1 MHISIN
7 TLFYFMKK
15 IVFVLFCAILMTS
28 GSFAQKKKE
37 INTPFTVSYCL
48 PKISYRVKV
57 KAEVVRYIPGPYVV
71 YAEKE
76 LGMKPEGTVSKEQWE
91 IKSVQVTPF
100 TIPDEKAVYS
110 MTATG
115 EYGSVML
122 SLSPEG
128 FLAGVAAGASDLK
141 VQMGGMEYWRYG
153 TDRRREI
160 KMTDL
165 STYNPLKE
173 VLDTNYI
180 EQEIDGVVKRIWD
193 PIISYAPKSKRDL
206 MAEAVKEV
214 FRIRSERVKLLAAEN
229 EVPDGKSLEVILK
242 EFDRMEQDY
251 LSLFMGKKVRQSF
264 ERVFV
269 CTIEK
274 ENEAAVAFRFSSTEG
289 FVDRKNVSATA
300 YSLIAERVV
309 VPAASDVQTAPT
321 QSVIYYRVPAVA
333 DVKLVRLSEE
343 LQRFRS
349 VIPQLG
355 VIKKFPTD
363 VINAEGLQLEFYPE
377 YGSVKSINRSVH

>member
-1 MHISIN
+1 
-7 TLFYFMKK
+7 MKK
-15 IVFVLFCAILMTS
+15 IVFVLFCAVLMTS

-48 PKISYRVKV
+48 PKVSYKVKV
-57 KAEVVRYIPGPYVV
+57 KAEAVRYIPGPYAE

-76 LGMKPEGTVSKEQWE
+76 LGMKPEGTSSGEQWE
-91 IKSVQVTPF
+91 IKSVEVTPF
-100 TIPDEKAVYS
+100 SVPDEKAVYS

-128 FLAGVAAGASDLK
+128 FLAGIAVGSPDLK
-141 VQMGGMEYWRYG
+141 AQTEGVEYRRQG
-153 TDRRREI
+153 TDRQREI
-160 KMTDL
+160 RMTDL

-173 VLDTNYI
+173 VLDTNYV

-193 PIISYAPKSKRDL
+193 PIISYEPKSKRDL
-206 MAEAVKEV
+206 MAEAVKEI

-229 EVPDGKSLEVILK
+229 EVPDGKSLQVILK
-242 EFDRMEQDY
+242 EFDRMEQEY
-251 LSLFMGKKVRQSF
+251 LSLFMGKKVKQTF

-274 ENEAAVAFRFSSTEG
+274 ENEAAVAFRFSGSEG

-300 YSLIAERVV
+300 YSLIAERAI
-309 VPAASDVQTAPT
+309 VPAAAEVQTSPT
-321 QSVIYYRVPAVA
+321 QSVVYYRVPAVA

-343 LQRFRS
+343 LQRFRG

-355 VIKKFPTD
+355 VIRKFPTD
-363 VINAEGLQLEFYPE
+363 VINIEGLQLEFYPE
-377 YGSVKSINRSVH
+377 YGSVKSINRIAR

>member
-1 MHISIN
+1 
-7 TLFYFMKK
+7 MKK
-15 IVFVLFCAILMTS
+15 IVFVLFCAVLMTS

-48 PKISYRVKV
+48 PKVSYKVKV
-57 KAEVVRYIPGPYVV
+57 KAEAVRYIPGPYAE

-76 LGMKPEGTVSKEQWE
+76 LGMKPEGTSSGEQWE
-91 IKSVQVTPF
+91 IKSGEVTPF
-100 TIPDEKAVYS
+100 SVPDEKAVYS

-128 FLAGVAAGASDLK
+128 FLAGIAVGSPDLK
-141 VQMGGMEYWRYG
+141 AQTEGVEYRRQG
-153 TDRRREI
+153 TDRQREI
-160 KMTDL
+160 RMTDL

-173 VLDTNYI
+173 VLDTNYV

-193 PIISYAPKSKRDL
+193 PIISYEPKSKRDL
-206 MAEAVKEV
+206 MAEAVKEI

-229 EVPDGKSLEVILK
+229 EVPDGKSLQVILK
-242 EFDRMEQDY
+242 EFDRMEQEY
-251 LSLFMGKKVRQSF
+251 LSLFMGKKVKQTF

-274 ENEAAVAFRFSSTEG
+274 ENEAAVAFRFSGSEG

-300 YSLIAERVV
+300 YSLIAERAI
-309 VPAASDVQTAPT
+309 VPAAAEVQTSPT
-321 QSVIYYRVPAVA
+321 QSVVYYRVPAVA

-343 LQRFRS
+343 LQRFRG

-355 VIKKFPTD
+355 VIRKFPTD
-363 VINAEGLQLEFYPE
+363 VINIEGLQLEFYPE
-377 YGSVKSINRSVH
+377 YGSVKSINRIAR

>member
-1 MHISIN
+1 
-7 TLFYFMKK
+7 MKK
-15 IVFVLFCAILMTS
+15 IVFVLFCAVLMTS

-48 PKISYRVKV
+48 PKVSYKVKV
-57 KAEVVRYIPGPYVV
+57 KAEAVRYIPGPYAE

-76 LGMKPEGTVSKEQWE
+76 LGMKPEGTSSGEQWE
-91 IKSVQVTPF
+91 IKSVEVTPF
-100 TIPDEKAVYS
+100 SVPDEKAVYS

-128 FLAGVAAGASDLK
+128 FLAGIAVGSPDLK
-141 VQMGGMEYWRYG
+141 AQTEGVEYRRQG
-153 TDRRREI
+153 TDRQREI
-160 KMTDL
+160 RMTDL

-173 VLDTNYI
+173 VLDTNYV

-193 PIISYAPKSKRDL
+193 PIISYEPKSKRDL
-206 MAEAVKEV
+206 MAEAVKEI

-229 EVPDGKSLEVILK
+229 EVPDGKSLQVILK

-251 LSLFMGKKVRQSF
+251 LSLFMGKKVKQTF

-274 ENEAAVAFRFSSTEG
+274 ENEAAVAFRFSGSEG

-300 YSLIAERVV
+300 YSLIAERAI
-309 VPAASDVQTAPT
+309 VPAAAEVQTSPT
-321 QSVIYYRVPAVA
+321 QSVVYYRVPAVA

-355 VIKKFPTD
+355 VIRKFPAD
-363 VINAEGLQLEFYPE
+363 VINIEGLQLEFYPE
-377 YGSVKSINRSVH
+377 YGSVKSINRIAR